1 MIKLLLKEKKTEIS
15 FRSNDCWLTWRRE
28 RLNTENQRSSER
40 NKKKLKKKTKNPGMR
55 NFE

>member
-15 FRSNDCWLTWRRE
+15 FRPNDCWLTWRRE